1 MKSFTEKTVVITGAA
16 SGMGRAYAVMFAQA
30 GSNLALCDYDAQGL
44 DETAALVNAARMT
57 MTLEK
62 AADDKK
68 LYLEAFD
75 ISDRNAVYTFADNV
89 KSQLGNAHIVIN
101 NAGIEG
107 SNSPVWAM
115 ADESYQRVM
124 AVNFNGVLYG
134 TRAFLP
140 QLIEQGEAAIVNV
153 SSIFGLVGTPNNSDY
168 CASKFAVRGFTEAL
182 MVELS
187 QSHIQVHLV
196 HPGGIDTNITRAQ
209 ESQEFSKKF
218 LTTAPEDICRYV
230 MKGILNNKPRM
241 VYGNNGFRTWLGS
254 RILST
259 GLIQKLLWK
268 EMSPVIN
275 MADYTKRILGK

>member
-1 MKSFTEKTVVITGAA
+1 MNSFTGKTVVITGAA
-16 SGMGRAYAVMFAQA
+16 SGMGRAYAQLFAKE
-30 GSNLALCDYDAQGL
+30 NCKLALCDFDVKGL
-44 DETAALVNAARMT
+44 SETVELLTSDGCSAVYS
-57 MTLEK
+57 EV
-62 AADDKK
+62 
-68 LYLEAFD
+68 FD
-75 ISDRNAVYTFADNV
+75 ISDREAVYSFAEAV
-89 KSQLGNAHIVIN
+89 KAEFGNANIVIN

-107 SNSPVWAM
+107 NNSPVWAM
-115 ADESYQRVM
+115 PDESYERVM
-124 AVNFNGVLYG
+124 AVNFNGVVYG

-140 QLIEQGEAAIVNV
+140 QLLEQDDAAIVNV

-196 HPGGIDTNITRAQ
+196 HPGGIDTNITRA
-209 ESQEFSKKF
+209 EDSQEFRNKF
-218 LTTAPEDICRYV
+218 LTTSPEDICSYV
-230 MKGILNNKPRM
+230 MKGIINNKPRL

-259 GLIQKLLWK
+259 KNMQKLLWK

-275 MADYTKRILGK
+275 MVDYTKRILGK